1 LDFATTAVKPGTAV
15 KGWSPIVSSPPS
27 CPGNPSIYAS
37 ATLPRR
43 KLRILFSFGTIF
55 NRCCLKPEDFADERR
70 KTRQMPASLAREDLG
85 QSILLTLVC
94 LVRSGKGCKE

>member
-1 LDFATTAVKPGTAV
+1 MFD
-15 KGWSPIVSSPPS
+15 
-27 CPGNPSIYAS
+27 
-37 ATLPRR
+37 
-43 KLRILFSFGTIF
+43 
-55 NRCCLKPEDFADERR
+55 RCCPNPEDFADERR